1 MHELSLVQNLFD
13 QLHNL
18 LQENNAQRLCTVK
31 VEIGAFAG
39 VVTDSFTFAFGVLRD
54 AEPWA
59 RGANLEL
66 VTPRPQYQCLFCGHT
81 QQRKTLAPGN
91 CDLCGENTLTPVG
104 GNDIMLLQVEM
115 E

>member
-1 MHELSLVQNLFD
+1 MHELSLVQNLFN
-13 QLHNL
+13 QLRDL
-18 LQENNAQRLCTVK
+18 LQQNNAHKIYSVK

-39 VVTDSFTFAFGVLRD
+39 VVTDSFEFAFGVLKD

-59 RGANLEL
+59 ADAQLEL
-66 VTPRPQYQCLFCGHT
+66 ITPQPQYQCICGHI
-81 QQRKTLAPGN
+81 QQREKLEPGN
-91 CDLCGENTLTPVG
+91 CDRCGATSLSPVD